1 MYNFVKFKIKN
12 VNSHG
17 YTLRKLQDMFRIG
30 IIGAGWIADKMAQA
44 IAPFKDMEIYAIASR
59 SLDKAEEFAKE
70 HGIPV
75 AYGSYAELVSDPSVD
90 LVYIA
95 TPHSHHYEHAMLALE
110 HGKPVLVEK
119 AFTANAAQAERL
131 IKVAREKGIFITEA
145 IWTRYMPMSH
155 KVTEIMES
163 GIIGRPRVLT
173 ATLCYM
179 MEEKERIVRAD
190 LCGGAL
196 LDLGVYSLNFARM
209 YFGTDIVKTVTNCHL
224 GPTGMDMHECI
235 SLSYS
240 DGRMANLQSGALC
253 LNDRQGIISGTE
265 GYIRVDNINCP
276 EVIEVYRNY
285 ELVERYEKPS
295 DMVNG
300 YEYQVL
306 ECRRCLQEGLL
317 ESPMMPHDETI
328 SIMRQMDGL
337 REEWGVKYPYDE

>member
-1 MYNFVKFKIKN
+1 MDK
-12 VNSHG
+12 
-17 YTLRKLQDMFRIG
+17 TTEKLLDMFRIG

-44 IAPFKDMEIYAIASR
+44 IAPFKDIEIYAIASR
-59 SLDKAEEFAKE
+59 SLDKAETFAKTY
-70 HGIPV
+70 GIPV
-75 AYGSYAELVSDPSVD
+75 AYGSYTELVTDPSVD

-95 TPHSHHYEHAMLALE
+95 TPHSHHYDHAMLAIE

-131 IKVAREKGIFITEA
+131 IKAAREKGVFITEA

-163 GIIGRPRVLT
+163 GVIGKPRVLT

-209 YFGTDIVKTVTNCHL
+209 YFGTDIVKTVSNCHL

-235 SLSYS
+235 SLSYA

-285 ELVERYEKPS
+285 ELVARYEKPE

-300 YEYQVL
+300 YEYQVF
-306 ECRRCLQEGLL
+306 ECMRCMQEGLL
-317 ESPMMPHDETI
+317 ESPMMPHKETI
-328 SIMRQMDGL
+328 SIMRQMDEL
-337 REEWGVKYPYDE
+337 RKEWGVNYPYDERI